1 MRQSKRL
8 VGLSAIALFV
18 ALVPSNERAYAAD
31 SIDRPNILF
40 IAVDDSFWCHSLYD
54 PVGLAIT
61 EIELIPPD

>member
-1 MRQSKRL
+1 MKPILTFLCVLLLACPGFARDK
-8 VGLSAIALFV
+8 
-18 ALVPSNERAYAAD
+18 P
-31 SIDRPNILF
+31 PNVLF